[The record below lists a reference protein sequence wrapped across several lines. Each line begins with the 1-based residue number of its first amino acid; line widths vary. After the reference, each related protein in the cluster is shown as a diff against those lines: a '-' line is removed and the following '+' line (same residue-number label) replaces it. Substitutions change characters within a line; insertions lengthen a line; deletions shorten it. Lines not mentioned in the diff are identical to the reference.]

1 MLGLPIFGQLRHIHS
16 LQNKMTIEMRHK
28 DHDNHK
34 KNSPCFKLLMTD
46 REEVVRVRMMMTRR
60 KIMAKM
66 MMMMMTR
73 RKIMM
78 RAPHVWAADARL
90 GGSEPSAAQSS
101 PTLQKL

>member
-1 MLGLPIFGQLRHIHS
+1 
-16 LQNKMTIEMRHK
+16 
-28 DHDNHK
+28 
-34 KNSPCFKLLMTD
+34 MTD
-46 REEVVRVRMMMTRR
+46 EDEVIKGRIMMMRR
-60 KIMAKM
+60 KIMMRM
-66 MMMMMTR
+66 MMIMTR

>member
-1 MLGLPIFGQLRHIHS
+1 
-16 LQNKMTIEMRHK
+16 
-28 DHDNHK
+28 
-34 KNSPCFKLLMTD
+34 MTD
-46 REEVVRVRMMMTRR
+46 EDEVIKVRMRRKIMMRMMIMTRR
-60 KIMAKM
+60 KIMM
-66 MMMMMTR
+66 MMMMLMTR

>member
-1 MLGLPIFGQLRHIHS
+1 
-16 LQNKMTIEMRHK
+16 
-28 DHDNHK
+28 
-34 KNSPCFKLLMTD
+34 MTD
-46 REEVVRVRMMMTRR
+46 EDEVIKVRMIMMRR
-60 KIMAKM
+60 KIMTRMM

>member
-1 MLGLPIFGQLRHIHS
+1 
-16 LQNKMTIEMRHK
+16 
-28 DHDNHK
+28 
-34 KNSPCFKLLMTD
+34 MTD
-46 REEVVRVRMMMTRR
+46 REEVIRVRMIMMRR
-60 KIMAKM
+60 KIMTRIMRM
-66 MMMMMTR
+66 MMIMTR

>member
-1 MLGLPIFGQLRHIHS
+1 MMDGEDEVI
-16 LQNKMTIEMRHK
+16 KM
-28 DHDNHK
+28 
-34 KNSPCFKLLMTD
+34 
-46 REEVVRVRMMMTRR
+46 RMIMMRR
-60 KIMAKM
+60 KIMVR
-66 MMMMMTR
+66 MMMTR

>member
-1 MLGLPIFGQLRHIHS
+1 
-16 LQNKMTIEMRHK
+16 
-28 DHDNHK
+28 
-34 KNSPCFKLLMTD
+34 MTD
-46 REEVVRVRMMMTRR
+46 REEVIRVRMIMMRR
-60 KIMAKM
+60 KIMVRIM
-66 MMMMMTR
+66 RMMMTR